1 MQRRLAYIAAACR
14 TPIGTYNGGLAQFSA
29 PELGAFATKAVFER
43 CNVPKESVDEV
54 YFGNVCGAGIGQNPA
69 RQVCIKSGLPESV
82 TCTTV
87 NKVCASGMK
96 SISLGAQ
103 AIKCGDADIV
113 VAGGMENMSMVPHYH
128 IARNAVK
135 LGDVK
140 IADGMVKDGLT
151 DVYNQVH
158 IAIQSDIAT

>member
-1 MQRRLAYIAAACR
+1 MKEVVIVSAVRIP
-14 TPIGTYNGGLAQFSA
+14 TGSFGGSLSSVSA
-29 PELGAFATKAVFER
+29 TKLGATAIKGALEKINLDPNKVQ
-43 CNVPKESVDEV
+43 EV
-54 YFGNVCGAGIGQNPA
+54 YMGNVLQANLGQAPAKQAAIFAGISENTP
-69 RQVCIKSGLPESV
+69 
-82 TCTTV
+82 CTTV

-151 DVYNQVH
+151 DVYNQ
-158 IAIQSDIAT
+158 